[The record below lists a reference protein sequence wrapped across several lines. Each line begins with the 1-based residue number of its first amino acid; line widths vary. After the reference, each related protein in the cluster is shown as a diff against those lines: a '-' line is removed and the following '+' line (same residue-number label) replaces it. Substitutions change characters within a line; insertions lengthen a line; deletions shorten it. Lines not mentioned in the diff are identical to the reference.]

1 MIQRKVTSMAIRPA
15 SILDR
20 LRPRAQKIYN
30 DRDKMEELL
39 RDSEGKSRKLG
50 IRQMYADIKV
60 LISLLSDYK
69 KGSYR
74 DINKGSV
81 LFIIA
86 GLVYLVSPID
96 LVPDFIFGLGF
107 LDDAMILGYILKQL
121 YEVLD
126 RYKIWKYTKET
137 VPIETTNK
145 E

>member
-1 MIQRKVTSMAIRPA
+1 
-15 SILDR
+15 
-20 LRPRAQKIYN
+20 
-30 DRDKMEELL
+30 
-39 RDSEGKSRKLG
+39 
-50 IRQMYADIKV
+50 MYADIKV

-145 E
+145 EE